1 VADLGEAGIGEDLAT
16 SDVRSAARRAETL
29 AADPAWVVHRTGR
42 SSRGDRRVITRTAIH
57 NYWRFSQFE
66 WTMAKPD
73 ADDPVQEDRMV
84 VACWLV

>member
-1 VADLGEAGIGEDLAT
+1 
-16 SDVRSAARRAETL
+16 
-29 AADPAWVVHRTGR
+29 
-42 SSRGDRRVITRTAIH
+42 VITRTAIH